1 MNLEE
6 FAKTLGL
13 PGLVVLVW
21 YLLEVRRAKA
31 FEIIEAR
38 RSDVEEKKAVAMG
51 EGFRSLSGQIST
63 HQAVDLESHA
73 AMTIALGRIEKG
85 LDLAQDRAERSETPA
100 RGVRLIH
107 DTTTKN
113 GVR

>member
-38 RSDVEEKKAVAMG
+38 RSDVEEAKVTAMG
-51 EGFRSLSGQIST
+51 EGFRSLSTQI
-63 HQAVDLESHA
+63 QAHETADLRSHA
-73 AMTIALGRIEKG
+73 EMATALGRIEKG
-85 LDLAQDRAERSETPA
+85 LDIAEARADRHDTPA
-100 RGVRLIH
+100 QGVRIVRNH
-107 DTTTKN
+107 TT
-113 GVR
+113 GDR

>member
-21 YLLEVRRAKA
+21 YLLEVRRSKA
-31 FEIIEAR
+31 FEIMEAR

-85 LDLAQDRAERSETPA
+85 LDIAQERVERHETPA
-100 RGVRLIH
+100 QGVRI
-107 DTTTKN
+107 
-113 GVR
+113 VRNNHTGER